1 MFQGDL
7 DKNHG
12 IKNAS
17 RSKTFLIFAKFFF
30 TFSLSPV
37 SSCFLTFV
45 KFKTIQSGSSKI
57 CATIFLEKYSKFF
70 MQKSQKMYIKCSY
83 SSLPAWTVVMGG
95 MPRVVIWTA
104 FSNRNLF
111 LLFKSYIKALYGLR
125 QGYIILYW
133 RNWSWFHICILYNLF
148 TLCLSFLLCYYL
160 R

>member
-17 RSKTFLIFAKFFF
+17 RSKTFIIFAKFFLHF
-30 TFSLSPV
+30 LFPPFLRAFWLLSSLK
-37 SSCFLTFV
+37 LLN
-45 KFKTIQSGSSKI
+45 QDQ
-57 CATIFLEKYSKFF
+57 AKYVQQYSRKSTANFF
-70 MQKSQKMYIKCSY
+70 MQKSQKIYIKCSF

-111 LLFKSYIKALYGLR
+111 LLFKSYIKALSGLR